1 MYTFLELVTD
11 DNDDESTVELVVDID
26 GILILNLH
34 IQTNANFTKNHS
46 HIHAS
51 TRHQDPATSLKQN
64 MSTVSAV
71 SLPEC
76 ARNLCKVSMARKK
89 GKIRVEGVD
98 WVGWGWMTL
107 ALSRTMVSKSRLE
120 IVALTLLLP

>member
-1 MYTFLELVTD
+1 MLTADIGRHVDNFLGLVTGD
-11 DNDDESTVELVVDID
+11 DDDESSLEVVVDVD
-26 GILILNLH
+26 GSFDSVLKIVSLP

-64 MSTVSAV
+64 MSTVSAI

-76 ARNLCKVSMARKK
+76 ARNLCKVSMPRKN
-89 GKIRVEGVD
+89 GKIVVEGVD

-107 ALSRTMVSKSRLE
+107 AL
-120 IVALTLLLP
+120 